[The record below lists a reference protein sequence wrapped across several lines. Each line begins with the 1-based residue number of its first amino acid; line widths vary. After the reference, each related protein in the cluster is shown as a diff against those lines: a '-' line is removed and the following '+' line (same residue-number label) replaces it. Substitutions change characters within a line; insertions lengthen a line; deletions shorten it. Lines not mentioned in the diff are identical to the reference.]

1 MRLRDLGLTIGAAS
15 PGPRNSIAD
24 VSGVRIGHAT
34 ITAPSAATGVTVVV
48 AGSAAGR
55 LFVGRYSV
63 DGGDGLTGL
72 GVAEDF
78 GAISAPVALVPAA
91 AVGRIYDA
99 LIQRGLG
106 ADPGLSEDTG
116 WPPVVI
122 GVNDSEVNLP
132 AGIRAAV
139 REEHL
144 AEALGNAPPP
154 FQGNGEDVPD
164 AGPSGT
170 PSVGAVSQVREG
182 SAGIGAGLAAFG
194 FRGGLGTSSRLQG
207 VHVVGALVVA
217 NGGTRSR
224 LAVDGWP
231 VILPGAAAESPPRGS
246 GSFAAVLATD
256 APLTPRQLDHLAGRA
271 AFGLVRVGLL
281 DERTREGLVLA
292 LSTTGLV
299 DGEPRSDDG
308 TVGMRS
314 LADTELPPLFAAAAD
329 ACEEAVLNGLLQAD
343 PLAPE
348 HAPGLAP
355 LRQQGLEA
363 LPSEGWPDEIRRQ
376 QQLHGRF

>member
-1 MRLRDLGLTIGAAS
+1 MRLRDLGLTIGAAP

-24 VSGVRIGHAT
+24 ISGVRVGHAT
-34 ITAPSAATGVTVVV
+34 IATPAVGTGVTVVV

-63 DGGDGLTGL
+63 DGGDRLTGL
-72 GVAEDF
+72 GVTEDF

-99 LIQRGLG
+99 LIQAGLG
-106 ADPGLSEDTG
+106 VDPGLSEDTG

-122 GVNDSEVNLP
+122 GVNDSGLNLP
-132 AGIRAAV
+132 ADTRAAV

-144 AEALGNAPPP
+144 AEALGNAPRP
-154 FQGNGEDVPD
+154 FQGNGENVPN
-164 AGPSGT
+164 PSGS
-170 PSVGAVSQVREG
+170 PSAGAASQVREG
-182 SAGIGAGLAAFG
+182 SVGIGAGLAAFG

-207 VHVVGALVVA
+207 AHVVGALVAV
-217 NGGTRSR
+217 NGGARSR

-231 VILPGAAAESPPRGS
+231 VILPGAAAESTPLSS

-256 APLTPRQLDHLAGRA
+256 APLSPRQLDHLAGRA

-281 DERTREGLVLA
+281 EERTREGLVLA

-314 LADTELPPLFAAAAD
+314 LADTELPPLFAAAAE

-343 PLAPE
+343 PLPPA
-348 HAPGLAP
+348 HDPGLAP
-355 LRQQGLEA
+355 LRHQGLEA
-363 LPSEGWPDEIRRQ
+363 LPRDGWPDEVRRQ
-376 QQLHGRF
+376 QQRHGRF

>member
-1 MRLRDLGLTIGAAS
+1 MRLRDLGLTIGAAP

-24 VSGVRIGHAT
+24 VSGVRVGHAT
-34 ITAPSAATGVTVVV
+34 ITTPAVGTGVTVVV

-63 DGGDGLTGL
+63 DRGDGLTGL
-72 GVAEDF
+72 GVTEDF

-106 ADPGLSEDTG
+106 VDPGLSEDTG

-122 GVNDSEVNLP
+122 GVNDSGLNLP
-132 AGIRAAV
+132 ADTRAEV

-144 AEALGNAPPP
+144 AEALNALRGSQGNA
-154 FQGNGEDVPD
+154 EDVPD
-164 AGPSGT
+164 ANPSAS
-170 PSVGAVSQVREG
+170 PSAGAASQVREG
-182 SAGIGAGLAAFG
+182 SVGIGAGLAAFG

-207 VHVVGALVVA
+207 AHVVGALVAV

-231 VILPGAAAESPPRGS
+231 VILPEAAAESTPLSS

-256 APLTPRQLDHLAGRA
+256 APLSPRQLDHLAGRA

-281 DERTREGLVLA
+281 EERTREGLVLA

-299 DGEPRSDDG
+299 DCEPRSEDG

-314 LADTELPPLFAAAAD
+314 LADTELPPLFAAAAE

-343 PLAPE
+343 PLAPA
-348 HAPGLAP
+348 HDPGMTP

-363 LPSEGWPDEIRRQ
+363 LPSEGWPDEVRRQ
-376 QQLHGRF
+376 QQRHGRI